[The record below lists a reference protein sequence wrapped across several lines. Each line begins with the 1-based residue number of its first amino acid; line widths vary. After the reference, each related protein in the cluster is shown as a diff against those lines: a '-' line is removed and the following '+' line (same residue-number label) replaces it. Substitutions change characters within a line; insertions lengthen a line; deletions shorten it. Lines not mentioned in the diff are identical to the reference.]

1 MAALICVIWSPQ
13 LFFSGFQISA
23 PVVLLLVLLL
33 LCSRQHLLSSVYFS
47 SIEHFFGLVCHH
59 HRWLRPWAIF
69 ILIFLNFFLPF
80 HLMPSTSAASV
91 VFPLAPLLCVIATLI
106 FTANRCDRIR
116 QQAPLICSIFPLFL
130 SSICHSLLVKILLH
144 SFSFSSSM
152 CTSLQLIYPDHCC
165 FDVHIIT
172 FAPLATTATSA
183 SSLKCIFSVVC
194 FFLSHFQ

>member
-23 PVVLLLVLLL
+23 PVVLLLILLL

-59 HRWLRPWAIF
+59 HRWLRPRAIF
-69 ILIFLNFFLPF
+69 ILIFFLYFFLPF

-91 VFPLAPLLCVIATLI
+91 VFLLAPLLCVISTFI
-106 FTANRCDRIR
+106 STANRCDRIR

-194 FFLSHFQ
+194 Y